1 MKGGILTDTNEIQK
15 IIWEYFE
22 NLNSSELE
30 NQEEIKFL
38 TQMTNQN

>member
-1 MKGGILTDTNEIQK
+1 MKGGILKHTNEIQK